1 MDITTLVRKYDRRG
15 PRYTSYPTAVDFH
28 DGFTAADYEAALQ
41 RADAA
46 SDEPWSIYF
55 HVPFCH
61 ARCTFCACSVIVSP
75 DPSRVSVQYVE
86 HLERELELVAR
97 RVENRRKVAQL
108 HWGGGTP
115 TYLEPALIRR
125 LWQQIRRHFELVPE
139 AEVAIEVDPRVT
151 TLEHL
156 ETLATCGFNRISAGV
171 QDFDE
176 TVQHHIGRVQS
187 VAATQELCD
196 RARALGFEQ
205 VNFDLLYGLPAQ
217 TSSGLSRT
225 MDLVEKLRPDRI
237 ALYGYAH
244 LPRVRGNQ
252 RAIDAELLPG
262 AQARLEL
269 WSYARDRLQRAGY
282 LMIGMD
288 HYALPGD
295 PLAQAASAGRLHRNF
310 MGYTVMP
317 AADMLG
323 FGVTSIGDVRGA
335 YVQTTKKLSRYYRA
349 VEAGELPVERGLMRS
364 EDDEI
369 RRRIIMD
376 LMCCRPVRRAE
387 VEVEFGLESF
397 DGRFAEDLAALGPMR
412 EDGLVTD
419 DGDEILVT
427 EPGRVFVRNI
437 AMCFDVRL
445 REREQRGER
454 SVFSRAI

>member
-1 MDITTLVRKYDRRG
+1 MDITKLARKYDRRG

-28 DGFTAADYEAALQ
+28 DGFAAADFVAALE

-46 SDEPWSIYF
+46 PDEPWSIYF
-55 HVPFCH
+55 HIPFCH
-61 ARCTFCACSVIVSP
+61 ERCTFCACSVIVSP
-75 DPSRVSVQYVE
+75 DPSRVSLPYVE
-86 HLERELELVAR
+86 HLEHEMALVA
-97 RVENRRKVAQL
+97 EHIASRRKVAQL

-115 TYLEPALIRR
+115 TYLEPALILR
-125 LWQQIRRHFELVPE
+125 LWQQIRRHFELVPD
-139 AEVAIEVDPRVT
+139 AEIAVEVDPRVT
-151 TLEHL
+151 SLEHL
-156 ETLATCGFNRISAGV
+156 EVLAKCGFNRISAGV

-176 TVQHHIGRVQS
+176 SVQHHIGRVQS
-187 VAATQELCD
+187 LAATQDLTD

-205 VNFDLLYGLPAQ
+205 VNFDLLYGLPGQ
-217 TSSGLSRT
+217 TPRSLSRT
-225 MDLVEKLRPDRI
+225 MDLVEKLLPDRI

-244 LPRVRGNQ
+244 LPSVRGNQ
-252 RAIDAELLPG
+252 RAIDSALLPG
-262 AQARLEL
+262 AEGRLEL
-269 WSYARDRLQRAGY
+269 WSHARDRLRGAGY

-295 PLAQAASAGRLHRNF
+295 PLARAASAGRLYRNF

-317 AADMLG
+317 APDVLG

-335 YVQTTKKLSRYYRA
+335 YVQNTKKLSRYYRA
-349 VEAGELPVERGLMRS
+349 VAAGELPVERGLRRS
-364 EDDEI
+364 ADDEI

-387 VEVEFGLESF
+387 VEAEFGLESF
-397 DGRFAEDLAALGPMR
+397 DRRFAQDLDALGPMVA
-412 EDGLVTD
+412 DGLVKD
-419 DGDEILVT
+419 DGEEIVVT

-445 REREQRGER
+445 REREKRGER